1 MGCQENRHLNQ
12 PACAIAVMA
21 KRPEPGKVK
30 TRLCPPLSPGQAAD
44 LYEAFFLDTVSL
56 VSGMEYTDTFIVYD
70 PDTALDFFSRRVSA
84 PLRCIPQGRGD
95 LGDRLSRICH
105 RIFSQGYR
113 KLVILAS
120 DTPHL
125 PQDVI
130 RRAFARLDD
139 TDMVLG
145 PCDDGGYYLIGLRF
159 PAPWLFEGI
168 PWSTSQ
174 VLDRTIVRADEAG
187 MTWELLPPCYDI
199 DTWEDAERL
208 IRDVRVDASGDTNAC
223 LRTKEALAGLALYR
237 VVKKKEGEK

>member
-1 MGCQENRHLNQ
+1 MGSQEKRHLNQ
-12 PACAIAVMA
+12 PAYAIAVMA

-56 VSGMEYTDTFIVYD
+56 VSGMEYADTFIVYD

-84 PLRCIPQGRGD
+84 PLRCIPQGPGD
-95 LGDRLSRICH
+95 LGDRLPRICH

-145 PCDDGGYYLIGLRF
+145 PCDDGGYYLIGSRF
-159 PAPWLFEGI
+159 SEPLLFEGI
-168 PWSTSQ
+168 PWSTAD
-174 VLDRTIVRADEAG
+174 VLNRTVGRVQDAG
-187 MTWELLPPCYDI
+187 MTCELLPPCYDI
-199 DTWEDAERL
+199 DTEK
-208 IRDVRVDASGDTNAC
+208 DVRRLMLDLQENASDDTNTC
-223 LRTKEALAGLALYR
+223 TRTRVALAGLAHVLKR
-237 VVKKKEGEK
+237 